1 MNKFFLAA
9 LSCFV
14 MMLGACSDKNTP
26 EPQPNPDPAFK
37 QSKMCRSPTMLLP
50 SADRAHWYKTVCDCL
65 SAYGIASITSKSF
78 QTATAMCCASPSIS
92 TIS

>member
-37 QSKMCRSPTMLLP
+37 QSKMCRSPTMPLP
-50 SADRAHWYKTVCDCL
+50 TTDRARWYKTVCDYF

-78 QTATAMCCASPSIS
+78 RTARAKCWARPSIS

>member
-1 MNKFFLAA
+1 MP
-9 LSCFV
+9 
-14 MMLGACSDKNTP
+14 GGYSDKNTS

-37 QSKMCRSPTMLLP
+37 QSKMCRSPTMLQP
-50 SADRAHWYKTVCDCL
+50 TADRAHWYKTVCDCF

-78 QTATAMCCASPSIS
+78 RTATAMCCASPSIS